1 MEGADIE
8 QGLRMEEALNK
19 MGLSMYTDEWA
30 AKVLAFTYC
39 LNGTDEVVVTN
50 PALSFAIQCC
60 FKKLYPENRINPM
73 VAGMMLEYVQE
84 LREKGL
90 ATPWIDDVFN
100 RYGLTG
106 VKRMWSDAGHNEGL
120 PQKEW
125 NENEE

>member
-1 MEGADIE
+1 MDGADIE

-50 PALSFAIQCC
+50 PALNFAIQCC
-60 FKKLYPENRINPM
+60 FKKLYPAGRINNTL
-73 VAGMMLEYVQE
+73 AGIMLDYIKE
-84 LREKGL
+84 LQEKGL
-90 ATPWIDDVFN
+90 ATPWINDVFK

-106 VKRMWSDAGHNEGL
+106 VKQMWSDAGYNEGI
-120 PQKEW
+120 PKKKRY
-125 NENEE
+125 EEEE